1 MKFRT
6 EINLDKSLHPIE
18 HDNKILTIG
27 SCFAQNIGEYFEHYR
42 FNAICNPFG
51 VLYNP
56 ISILNSFN
64 LALDRKE
71 FKKKD
76 LIESGAE
83 WHSFFHH
90 SDFSHHDPNV
100 CLEMINKGIIST
112 FEFLKST
119 DVVIITFGTA
129 YVYRHIEKDLIVS
142 NCHKIPSK
150 EFEHYILSLAET
162 KRVVTKTV
170 NLLKSVNSKIKI
182 LFTVSPVRHWKDGG
196 SNNQISKSTLLLAVN
211 EFVSS
216 NENCEYF
223 PSYEIVMDDLRDY
236 RFYAEDLLH
245 PNKLAT
251 DYIWKKFSKA
261 MLSENCLAT
270 MNEVGKIVKSREHKV
285 RNPKANTHQAFVKSN
300 IEMIETLQKKH
311 PHLDLSK
318 DELYFREQLL

>member
-6 EINLDKSLHPIE
+6 EINLDKSKHPID
-18 HDNKILTIG
+18 HDEKIVTIG
-27 SCFAQNIGEYFEHYR
+27 SCFAQNIGEYFEHFR
-42 FNAICNPFG
+42 FNAISNPFG

-129 YVYRHIEKDLIVS
+129 YVYRHIEKDFIVS
-142 NCHKIPSK
+142 NDKP
-150 EFEHYILSLAET
+150 EFHLNPGPGPVAVLPLIFG
-162 KRVVTKTV
+162 KGNPDHQTV
-170 NLLKSVNSKIKI
+170 
-182 LFTVSPVRHWKDGG
+182 
-196 SNNQISKSTLLLAVN
+196 
-211 EFVSS
+211 
-216 NENCEYF
+216 
-223 PSYEIVMDDLRDY
+223 
-236 RFYAEDLLH
+236 
-245 PNKLAT
+245 
-251 DYIWKKFSKA
+251 
-261 MLSENCLAT
+261 
-270 MNEVGKIVKSREHKV
+270 
-285 RNPKANTHQAFVKSN
+285 
-300 IEMIETLQKKH
+300 KKH
-311 PHLDLSK
+311 DKSAYGECKIARL
-318 DELYFREQLL
+318 FRRSAFFLHGYSPNW